1 MNILRAFFIIV
12 WGVLAFLISFSV
24 LRIITKASYHDFSGN
39 GTIIY
44 VTIGIIYVITTIILS
59 ILYSKKYLYFLAL
72 LSILCIVSPF
82 LLIYLLNNFKM

>member
-1 MNILRAFFIIV
+1 MNILKKFFMTV

-24 LRIITKASYHDFSGN
+24 LRVITKASYHDFSGN

-44 VTIGIIYVITTIILS
+44 ASTAIIYVIITIILS

-72 LSILCIVSPF
+72 LSLLCIVSPF
-82 LLIYLLNNFKM
+82 LLIYLLNNFKI